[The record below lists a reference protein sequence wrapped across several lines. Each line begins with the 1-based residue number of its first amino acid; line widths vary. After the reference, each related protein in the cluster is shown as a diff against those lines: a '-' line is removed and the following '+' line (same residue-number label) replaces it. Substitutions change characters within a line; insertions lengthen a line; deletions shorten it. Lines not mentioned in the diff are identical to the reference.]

1 MDWPVISAE
10 QARKEKEERKKDGE
24 VEVIVFDDPDERI
37 RAEYVALAFF
47 CFPLAQRDVSTSI
60 QDAHIKCRFVCHR
73 KQKKREEKLAAA
85 KAKQEAKQ
93 EEDVSAADLKRLFV
107 RAKLDIESHNLKNS
121 WGTARSSRHGDERAR
136 SHTHAHTLTHTLS
149 LWCCS
154 TAAQGCGGAWR
165 CGDEAADAQGSAACP

>member
-47 CFPLAQRDVSTSI
+47 CFPLAQRDVSASI

-136 SHTHAHTLTHTLS
+136 SHTHAHTLTHTHTHTRKHTHTLS
-149 LWCCS
+149 HTHSLS
-154 TAAQGCGGAWR
+154 
-165 CGDEAADAQGSAACP
+165 P